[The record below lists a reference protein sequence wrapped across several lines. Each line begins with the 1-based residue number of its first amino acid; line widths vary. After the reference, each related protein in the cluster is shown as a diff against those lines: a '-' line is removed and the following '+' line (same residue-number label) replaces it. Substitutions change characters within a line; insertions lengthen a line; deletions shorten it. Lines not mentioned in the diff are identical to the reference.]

1 MYQKE
6 GLSPYP
12 EAVSAALNDYTREC
26 DTLAQFIEECYVKV
40 PHANTLMKDFTARY
54 NECCKLN
61 HYPPSNS
68 RTLAS
73 ELRNEG
79 WTLTNGLDNKLTI
92 NNLGLRDEA
101 N

>member
-6 GLSPYP
+6 RLNPYP
-12 EAVSAALNDYTREC
+12 EAVSIAINEYAEEC
-26 DTLAQFIEECYVKV
+26 DTLKQFISENYVTIST
-40 PHANTLMKDFTARY
+40 ANTLMKDFTTRY
-54 NECCKLN
+54 NEWCKLN

-79 WTLTNGLDNKLTI
+79 WRVENGNYNKMII
-92 NNLGLRDEA
+92 NGIGLRE
-101 N
+101 